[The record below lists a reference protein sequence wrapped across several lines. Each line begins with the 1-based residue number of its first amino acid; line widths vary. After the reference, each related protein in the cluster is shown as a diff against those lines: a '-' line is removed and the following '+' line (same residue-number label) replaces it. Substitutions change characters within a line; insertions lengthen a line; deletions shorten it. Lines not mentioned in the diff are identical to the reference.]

1 MKMLM
6 ADQGIDFKQELMD
19 SEKWLSPASPKST
32 CAFGQLPKFQD
43 GDFTLFQSNSMLRYL
58 ARAHDLY
65 GANRHEAA
73 LIDMLNDG
81 VEDLRLKYIRL
92 IYNDYDTGKAKYVDE
107 VLPGELK
114 YFEQLL
120 LKNNGGKGFFV
131 GNKISYADYNLLDLL
146 LNHQVL
152 SPNCLKDFPLL
163 SSYVQRLSAH
173 PQLKAYLESEEHTS
187 RPING
192 NGKVS
197 VWWRDQLFLISCN
210 CITIKS

>member
-1 MKMLM
+1 M
-6 ADQGIDFKQELMD
+6 MD
-19 SEKWLSPASPKST
+19 KYVSEKETPLAPISST
-32 CAFGQLPKFQD
+32 LQSAAFGQLPKFQD

-192 NGKVS
+192 NGK
-197 VWWRDQLFLISCN
+197 Q
-210 CITIKS
+210 